1 MSRARRLSIVLGIA
15 LAAVA
20 GLFVLRALDPRLPS
34 DEAARQLRERLG
46 VEWTFVCTAA
56 SNDGTLPADI
66 DYYCHPSR
74 SEEVG
79 YWIETDESSIVE
91 IVGVTG

>member
-1 MSRARRLSIVLGIA
+1 V
-15 LAAVA
+15 V
-20 GLFVLRALDPRLPS
+20 DPRLPRE
-34 DEAARQLRERLG
+34 EAARQLRERLG
-46 VEWTFVCTAA
+46 VEWTFTCTPA

-79 YWIETDESSIVE
+79 YWIETDKVGIVESSA
-91 IVGVTG
+91 